1 MIDIKEIKALGKI
14 EYFNEIVKKL
24 TLNHSLEDKELNF
37 ILSISIVLLEE
48 YNLDRRKIGFLNFAY
63 FILLKIGLVNNY
75 YQPLYD
81 LSVNLGLYPISR
93 FIFKKG
99 LLQSPSLECLIKDVE
114 IDKYEYGTIVE
125 MHQQRNGRLDLLNSS
140 SLDNSYIA
148 PTSYGKSSLVKD
160 IIRKNFDKNVALIV
174 PSKSLISQSVND
186 LGELFVDKKIIFHD
200 DMFDG
205 GSSNIFVLTQERA
218 LRIFSKDNFFYF
230 DCLIIDE
237 AHNIFENDNRAIL
250 LTRLIRRNR
259 KRFENS
265 KHYYLSPL
273 ISDSSNLKYEEK
285 QKIYERKIR
294 FNIKE
299 PELYEYLD
307 NGDSYKY
314 NRYFDELYKVSVG
327 DSIEDYILKNSGHK
341 NFIYLRA
348 PRKVEEFS
356 KFLTNSLKLNPYLDE
371 LATIIAENVHEEFY
385 CVEYIRK
392 GLIYLHGRLP
402 DFIKEFLEYK
412 FKNDPNIL
420 YLVANSVVL
429 EGVNFPIDTLFIANT
444 YKMNLKDLNNL
455 IGRVNRLNEVFSER
469 NENLNRL
476 CPKIHFLNNLY
487 FSGKKARMYNKMK
500 LLRNYFFE
508 DEIKNPTL
516 LKGPFDENFINNP
529 ISNGGLLDNLDELGF
544 IKVKDIEDFLVANED
559 KEESYFLRVLLENN
573 IHTCYSSFHEV
584 FELLEKKLDSDDWN
598 DLDLVDKV
606 YFFFIQDMDY
616 HLQLRMSNL
625 LRFNRLKVREFY
637 KKFIV
642 DSHTLP
648 LKAQINSMVDYFNY
662 LKRSDSYFYH
672 KFYIGDGFGEISGR
686 NENGKKSYIDLSVK
700 SYKELVNIAIIKLKN
715 EGDFISFI
723 FSNFVNVLYQ
733 IGVVSEREYNNFM
746 YGTEVRENIELI
758 KIGLSIPLIN
768 LLKNRDQIK
777 NISIKNGRLL
787 FNNEFLSFYKGLD
800 ALKKFEISRLFNKE
814 LSIDSD

>member
-1 MIDIKEIKALGKI
+1 MTDIKEIKSLGKI
-14 EYFNEIVKKL
+14 KYFNKIVEKL
-24 TLNHSLEDKELNF
+24 TLNNGLDDKELNF

-48 YNLDRRKIGFLNFAY
+48 YNLDKRKKGFLNFAY
-63 FILLKIGLVNNY
+63 FILLKVGLINNY

-81 LSVNLGLYPISR
+81 LSVNLGLYPVSR
-93 FIFKKG
+93 FIFNKE
-99 LLQSPSLECLIKDVE
+99 LLQAPSIECLIKDVE
-114 IDKYEYGTIVE
+114 IDKYESGNIVE
-125 MHQQRNGRLDLLNSS
+125 MHQQRDSRIDLLNSS

-160 IIRKNFDKNVALIV
+160 IIRENIDKNVALIV
-174 PSKSLISQSVND
+174 PSKSLVSQNVND
-186 LGELFVDKKIIFHD
+186 LRKLFGEKKIIFHD

-205 GSSNIFVLTQERA
+205 GTSNIFVLTQERA
-218 LRIFSKDNFFYF
+218 LRILSKDIFFYF
-230 DCLIIDE
+230 DFLIVDE
-237 AHNIFENDNRAIL
+237 AHNIFESDNRAIL

-259 KRFENS
+259 KRFESS

-285 QKIYERKIR
+285 QKIFERKIR

-327 DSIEDYILKNSGHK
+327 DSIQDYILKNSGHK
-341 NFIYLRA
+341 NFIYLRT

-356 KFLTNSLKLNPYLDE
+356 KFLINSLKENQDLNE

-385 CVEYIRK
+385 CVEYIKK

-412 FKNDPNIL
+412 FKNDANII

-455 IGRVNRLNEVFSER
+455 IGRVNRLNDVFSER
-469 NENLNRL
+469 SENLNKL
-476 CPKIHFLNNLY
+476 CPKIHFLNNPY

-500 LLRNYFFE
+500 LLRNYIFE

-516 LKGPFDENFINNP
+516 LKGPSDESIINDS
-529 ISNGGLLDNLDELGF
+529 ISNGSLLDNLDELGF

-559 KEESYFLRVLLENN
+559 KEDTYFLRVLLENN

-584 FELLEKKLDSDDWN
+584 FELLERKLDSDDW
-598 DLDLVDKV
+598 DSLDLVDKV
-606 YFFFIQDMDY
+606 YFFFIKDMDY
-616 HLQLRMSNL
+616 HLQLRMSNF
-625 LRFNRLKVREFY
+625 LRFNRLSVRNFY

-662 LKRSDSYFYH
+662 LKRSNSYSYY

-686 NENGKKSYIDLSVK
+686 NENGKKSYIDLSLK

-715 EGDFISFI
+715 EGDFISFT

-733 IGVVSEREYNNFM
+733 IGVVSESEYNNFM
-746 YGTEVRENIELI
+746 YGTEVRENIDLV
-758 KIGLSIPLIN
+758 KIGLNIPLIN

-777 NISIKNGRLL
+777 NISINNGRLL
-787 FNNEFLSFYKGLD
+787 FNNDFLIFYKGLD
-800 ALKKFEISRLFNKE
+800 ALKKFEISRFFYKE
-814 LSIDSD
+814 LSVDSD